1 MSMVVKE
8 RFKAFQ
14 ENLKGVHVSVKDVSR
29 AFHENFN
36 RGSRLFQRYFKDFQP
51 KFSGYFKDVSYC
63 ISVIAATQA
72 KRGLVGFTS

>member
-1 MSMVVKE
+1 MSFSGGFKVVLFLIVQRKFQRCFNSISMVVKE

-36 RGSRLFQRYFKDFQP
+36 RGSRLFQRYFKDF
-51 KFSGYFKDVSYC
+51 
-63 ISVIAATQA
+63 
-72 KRGLVGFTS
+72 